1 MSAQDMELELQD
13 LYWHKDAV
21 LSRPILLQPR
31 EKFDFTF
38 VFLSVRLIY
47 FFEPMLVLGTVL
59 FTSASAYLLRVVE
72 ILIVMLFRVVQW
84 LFQVQ
89 AVVSLSLLVMRIA
102 FPCHFTFVISPGTP

>member
-1 MSAQDMELELQD
+1 MSAQDLELELQD
-13 LYWHKDAV
+13 LYWHKDVV

-38 VFLSVRLIY
+38 VFPSVRLIY

-59 FTSASAYLLRVVE
+59 FTSSYLLRVVE

-89 AVVSLSLLVMRIA
+89 AAFSLSTGNENSISMSLHI
-102 FPCHFTFVISPGTP
+102 CH